1 MGQPGLRGR
10 TGEDAYNIAVG
21 GTCRRGRVALF
32 ELDVRRWTPRGIP
45 GGNGY
50 SIGKPTSIDFFVMKA
65 LNTQT

>member
-32 ELDVRRWTPRGIP
+32 ELDVRD
-45 GGNGY
+45 GGRHGEFQEAM
-50 SIGKPTSIDFFVMKA
+50 SIQWVNRHQLTFLS
-65 LNTQT
+65 